1 MSNHNIKFGIVV
13 ALAALMML
21 SYQSFSSHVLTGL
34 ASSSGNMITQLP
46 ALDAEKAETV
56 IQIEEGTEKI
66 VNRSKIARS
75 KKKTDYKSTHASG
88 PLTSTIHCVGDTFTD
103 KAWVHRSCEFTNICF
118 DRTEKDFVLFKPDN
132 IEVPVHQDGGDISSS
147 SSYDLSLSLGGV
159 NPRWNFEKETT
170 PHMRWFPRIS
180 DSPLLE
186 NYDKVDA
193 TLIPWHCMNGQ
204 NVGHL
209 LWDDF
214 LPIFTLLGMFGL
226 EDKDLFIVRYIDE
239 DPLWATCEFQN
250 PNMPLGRNIERCRNT
265 FKKWFK
271 AIGVDAPFE
280 TKTLHEELMP
290 ATSNFLCFD
299 RAVAGLGMLTD
310 HGSKLHG
317 WKKEDYEVS
326 QNVGRGRIMW
336 DFRNYIMGNFGL
348 DYTTQ
353 PKSKPRIITVSTYS
367 SQDGKRSLSFK
378 KQIEMLR
385 GMFEEDE
392 AIVKVVQFSTMTSE
406 EQIKL
411 AAESS
416 IMLTAV
422 GGGSVTSMFLPKGAS
437 LILFYAKTPSQ
448 RSNLIPA
455 RLDWDY
461 FNNAAYLR
469 THWFPIEGMDETKS
483 LTEMGKLIRHELE
496 IISSHE

>member
-1 MSNHNIKFGIVV
+1 MSNHHIKFGIVV
-13 ALAALMML
+13 ALTVLML
-21 SYQSFSSHVLTGL
+21 ASYQSFLSSVLTRL
-34 ASSSGNMITQLP
+34 ASSSGNVITQVP
-46 ALDAEKAETV
+46 ALDVGERAETV
-56 IQIEEGTEKI
+56 PQMEEGSEKL
-66 VNRSKIARS
+66 VDRSKIVRS
-75 KKKTDYKSTHASG
+75 KKKTDYKSTPASG

-132 IEVPVHQDGGDISSS
+132 MEVPVHQDGGDISSS

-180 DSPLLE
+180 ESPLLE
-186 NYDKVDA
+186 NYD
-193 TLIPWHCMNGQ
+193 
-204 NVGHL
+204 
-209 LWDDF
+209 
-214 LPIFTLLGMFGL
+214 
-226 EDKDLFIVRYIDE
+226 R
-239 DPLWATCEFQN
+239 
-250 PNMPLGRNIERCRNT
+250 
-265 FKKWFK
+265 
-271 AIGVDAPFE
+271 VDAPFE

-317 WKKEDYEVS
+317 WKKKDYEVS

-336 DFRNYIMGNFGL
+336 DFRNYMMENFGL
-348 DYTTQ
+348 DYTTR

-385 GMFEEDE
+385 GMFDEEA

-411 AAESS
+411 ATESS

-437 LILFYAKTPSQ
+437 LMLFYTKIPSQ
-448 RSNLIPA
+448 PSNLIPA

-469 THWFPIEGMDETKS
+469 THWFPIEGMDQTKS
-483 LTEMGKLIRHELE
+483 LTELGKLIRHELE